1 MQGTDIPVKI
11 LKENACF
18 FAEEITLQFNEGIC
32 SSEYTEFF
40 KFANIAPAFKQSS
53 RNLMENYR
61 PTNLSSWKKL
71 RLS

>member
-40 KFANIAPAFKQSS
+40 KFANIAPAFK
-53 RNLMENYR
+53 
-61 PTNLSSWKKL
+61 
-71 RLS
+71 